1 MYFFSSS
8 AAVGVRA
15 GAAVLVVLGAVFLV
29 VVFFVVVFL
38 ELDSLVLLV
47 DFIKTENYT
56 YIVWPIM
63 MIALGFWGATL
74 LSKRIKKE

>member
-1 MYFFSSS
+1 MKLKKI
-8 AAVGVRA
+8 
-15 GAAVLVVLGAVFLV
+15 LVW
-29 VVFFVVVFL
+29 VVFFISAAL
-38 ELDSLVLLV
+38 LLVLLV

>member
-1 MYFFSSS
+1 MKLKKI
-8 AAVGVRA
+8 
-15 GAAVLVVLGAVFLV
+15 LVW
-29 VVFFVVVFL
+29 VVFFISAAL
-38 ELDSLVLLV
+38 LLVLLV

-74 LSKRIKKE
+74 LAKRN

>member
-1 MYFFSSS
+1 MKLKKI
-8 AAVGVRA
+8 
-15 GAAVLVVLGAVFLV
+15 LVW
-29 VVFFVVVFL
+29 VVFFISAAL
-38 ELDSLVLLV
+38 LLALLV
-47 DFIKTENYT
+47 DFIKSENYT

>member
-1 MYFFSSS
+1 MKLKKYLLWAVFFIS
-8 AAVGVRA
+8 AALLLA
-15 GAAVLVVLGAVFLV
+15 
-29 VVFFVVVFL
+29 
-38 ELDSLVLLV
+38 LLV
-47 DFIKTENYT
+47 DFIKSENYT